1 MRSSEAAG
9 SGIVVG
15 IPDVRRRRP
24 RHARTKG
31 GRVAARPRVNNSLD
45 RDCAQVL
52 VSIRV
57 DATCARPLWYGAIGR
72 SREPVNDSAAPHPT
86 PHRYRRATIRRH
98 LQRRYFRLY
107 QRVSRWTFLPAPSRW
122 RPGHWILGGVVV
134 IVCALVGVIAP
145 GFANATRHEAMPL
158 TTLALELPPLP
169 ADAAIGAYAHTSG
182 PDWRIVTVR
191 PGQTLSDIFR
201 EQGFAPADLQRAL
214 DSQADATALR
224 RIRPG
229 QVFEFTTDATG
240 TLAAMRFERGDATR
254 VVLQFDAG
262 KVSEQ
267 VEDRAVERRVHIAH
281 GVVTRSLFYA
291 GERAGLSDA
300 MVLKL
305 ADAFGYDI
313 DFAQDLREGDSFSVV
328 YDDLYRDGE
337 LLRGGDII
345 AATFIND
352 GKRYTAVRYVNAR
365 GESMFYSEDG
375 RPLRKSFLRT
385 PVEFTRISSL
395 FSTGRMH
402 PILGKMRAHKGVDY
416 AAPSGTPIR
425 AAGDGKIVFRGWK
438 SGYGNFVMIQHNAH
452 ITTAYGHMSRF
463 AKVKVGQHVAQG
475 QVIGYVGMTGLA
487 TGPHLHY
494 EFRVDGGHR
503 NPLKVTLPPPE
514 PLPAAELA
522 QFKAATAPMLAK
534 LKLADGIQLAHA
546 GR

>member
-1 MRSSEAAG
+1 M
-9 SGIVVG
+9 
-15 IPDVRRRRP
+15 
-24 RHARTKG
+24 
-31 GRVAARPRVNNSLD
+31 
-45 RDCAQVL
+45 
-52 VSIRV
+52 
-57 DATCARPLWYGAIGR
+57 
-72 SREPVNDSAAPHPT
+72 
-86 PHRYRRATIRRH
+86 
-98 LQRRYFRLY
+98 QRRYFRFY
-107 QRVSRWTFLPAPSRW
+107 RRVSRWTFLPGAAAPTTW
-122 RPGHWILGGVVV
+122 RAEHWILGGVAV
-134 IVCALVGVIAP
+134 IVCALVGIVAP
-145 GFANATRHEAMPL
+145 GFANATRHDPTAL
-158 TTLALELPPLP
+158 TTLALDLPQLP
-169 ADAAIGAYAHTSG
+169 ADAAIGAYAGDSE
-182 PDWRIVTVR
+182 PDWRIVTVQ
-191 PGQTLSDIFR
+191 PGQSLSDIFR
-201 EQGFAPADLQRAL
+201 AQGFAPATLQRVL
-214 DSQADATALR
+214 DSQSDASALR

-229 QVFEFTTDATG
+229 QQFAFTTDASG
-240 TLAAMRFERGDATR
+240 ALVALRFERGDATR
-254 VVLQFDAG
+254 VVLHFAADG
-262 KVSEQ
+262 IREQ

-402 PILGKMRAHKGVDY
+402 PLLGKMRAHKGVDY

-425 AAGDGKIVFRGWK
+425 AAGDGKIVVRGWQ

-463 AKVKVGQHVAQG
+463 ANAKVGQHVSQG

-503 NPLKVTLPPPE
+503 NPLTVTLPPPE
-514 PLPAAELA
+514 PLPAGELA

-534 LKLADGIQLAHA
+534 LRLVDGTQLARVGH
-546 GR
+546 

>member
-1 MRSSEAAG
+1 MF
-9 SGIVVG
+9 
-15 IPDVRRRRP
+15 
-24 RHARTKG
+24 
-31 GRVAARPRVNNSLD
+31 
-45 RDCAQVL
+45 
-52 VSIRV
+52 
-57 DATCARPLWYGAIGR
+57 
-72 SREPVNDSAAPHPT
+72 
-86 PHRYRRATIRRH
+86 RRH
-98 LQRRYFRLY
+98 VQRRYFHFYR
-107 QRVSRWTFLPAPSRW
+107 RVSRWTFLQTMTAPASW
-122 RPGHWILGGVVV
+122 RAEHWVLGGVVV
-134 IVCALVGVIAP
+134 LICAVAGIVAP

-158 TTLALELPPLP
+158 TTLALELPPPP
-169 ADAAIGAYAHTSG
+169 ADAAIGAYAADSA
-182 PDWRIVTVR
+182 PDWRVVAVR
-191 PGQTLSDIFR
+191 PGQSLSDIFR

-214 DSQADATALR
+214 DSQADAAALR

-229 QVFEFTTDATG
+229 QEFGFTTDASGALT
-240 TLAAMRFERGDATR
+240 AMRFERGDATR
-254 VVLQFDAG
+254 VVLRFDAAG
-262 KVSEQ
+262 VSEQ
-267 VEDRAVERRVHIAH
+267 AEDRAVERRVHIAH

-291 GERAGLSDA
+291 GEQAGLSDA

-328 YDDLYRDGE
+328 YDDVYRDGE

-365 GESMFYSEDG
+365 GESMLYSEDG

-463 AKVKVGQHVAQG
+463 AGIKVGQHVAQG

-522 QFKAATAPMLAK
+522 QFRLAAAPMLAK
-534 LKLADGIQLAHA
+534 LQLADGIQLARSGH
-546 GR
+546 